1 MSPRAGPGQR
11 KAIAAGTRSEGR
23 QSSTLPPQTPLA
35 LHCRLNGDC
44 ALLETLMEKSR
55 MNRMF
60 VQHTIGLLGA
70 LSLAMYSCA
79 VPHAHA
85 FDSPKWGHD
94 AATSEWFR
102 SLKNSRGESCCD
114 YDDGVRLED
123 PEWRE
128 LEDHSFEVFSRGKWN
143 KIPPNKVLKG
153 TNKVGYAIL
162 WWPKAWDNPTCF
174 LPGPEN

>member
-1 MSPRAGPGQR
+1 MLS
-11 KAIAAGTRSEGR
+11 I
-23 QSSTLPPQTPLA
+23 PP
-35 LHCRLNGDC
+35 NGDM
-44 ALLETLMEKSR
+44 TPQPRNGSVRSR
-55 MNRMF
+55 IPEANR
-60 VQHTIGLLGA
+60 
-70 LSLAMYSCA
+70 
-79 VPHAHA
+79 
-85 FDSPKWGHD
+85 
-94 AATSEWFR
+94 AA
-102 SLKNSRGESCCD
+102 
-114 YDDGVRLED
+114 RLED

>member
-1 MSPRAGPGQR
+1 LRALEARRGAGAVAGDASDRVPQRPVREHAPGGGLSDSP
-11 KAIAAGTRSEGR
+11 
-23 QSSTLPPQTPLA
+23 LP
-35 LHCRLNGDC
+35 
-44 ALLETLMEKSR
+44 ETLMERSR
-55 MNRMF
+55 MKRMF
-60 VQHTIGLLGA
+60 VRRTMSLMGA
-70 LSLAMYSCA
+70 LSLAMYSCL
-79 VPHAHA
+79 VPRAHA
-85 FDSPKWGHD
+85 FDSSKWGHD

-143 KIPPNKVLKG
+143 KIPPNRVLKG
-153 TNKVGYAIL
+153 TNRVGYAIL

>member
-1 MSPRAGPGQR
+1 MRRRDFIEGPSS
-11 KAIAAGTRSEGR
+11 AVAWPIAAPPSPALSPEGA
-23 QSSTLPPQTPLA
+23 PL
-35 LHCRLNGDC
+35 RP
-44 ALLETLMEKSR
+44 ETLMEKRR
-55 MNRMF
+55 MKRMF
-60 VQHTIGLLGA
+60 VLRTIGLMSA
-70 LSLAMYSCA
+70 LSLAMYSGV
-79 VPHAHA
+79 VPRAHA
-85 FDSPKWGHD
+85 FDSSKWGHD

-128 LEDHSFEVFSRGKWN
+128 LKDHSFEVFSRGKWN
-143 KIPPNKVLKG
+143 KIPPNRVLKG
-153 TNKVGYAIL
+153 TNRVGYAIL